1 MKSRDI
7 ELKCP
12 KPNVYVLSR
21 ITAEDTET
29 PLLMWNSK
37 TVRVYCDSVKNKGDV
52 MAINSA
58 ARSFKLGIEIA
69 RISDKI
75 KLAHLTVAGVKM
87 VPAEPKV
94 TLERDLVAVAAPGA
108 PQAREGE

>member
-21 ITAEDTET
+21 VGGEADV

-37 TVRVYCDSVKNKGDV
+37 TIRVYCDSVKNKGDV

-75 KLAHLTVAGVKM
+75 KLAHLTVAGVTM

-108 PQAREGE
+108 PQAREGA